1 MFPEIFF
8 SSHVWMWDLDH
19 KEGWAP
25 KNWCLWTVVTGED
38 SWESLGLQE
47 DQTSQSW
54 RKSTLNIHWKDWCW
68 SSNTL
73 AAWCEKL
80 PHWKRPWCWERWK
93 TGGEGGNRGWDGWMA
108 SPTRWT
114 WVWASPGRWWRT
126 RKSDVLQSMG
136 LQKVGH
142 NWMTEQLQ
150 RLANSQVHRNFFVKY
165 HRFCFTWKWQT
176 WLNYILWKI
185 FL

>member
-1 MFPEIFF
+1 MYTGFLDCKEIKP
-8 SSHVWMWDLDH
+8 VN
-19 KEGWAP
+19 P
-25 KNWCLWTVVTGED
+25 KGNQAWIFIGRTDAEVETPILLSPDAENWLTGKD
-38 SWESLGLQE
+38 PDAGKDWSWE
-47 DQTSQSW
+47 
-54 RKSTLNIHWKDWCW
+54 
-68 SSNTL
+68 
-73 AAWCEKL
+73 EK
-80 PHWKRPWCWERWK
+80 
-93 TGGEGGNRGWDGWMA
+93 GMDRGWDGWMA